1 MILAVITDNSENP
14 RGLTQQKCISC
25 PCRDRLAVDWETLL
39 PIVIQ
44 GPKMMEVVPSLTG
57 GFCGYFNVP
66 SVSSPQT
73 GERANVEG
81 YKEAIF
87 GQTTFRQLG
96 WVWARNV
103 DPCWLLPSNNSSS

>member
-1 MILAVITDNSENP
+1 MMFMS
-14 RGLTQQKCISC
+14 
-25 PCRDRLAVDWETLL
+25 LL
-39 PIVIQ
+39 HIVIQ
-44 GPKMMEVVPSLTG
+44 GPRMMEVVPSSTS

-66 SVSSPQT
+66 SVSSQQT
-73 GERANVEG
+73 GERENVEG

-103 DPCWLLPSNNSSS
+103 DPCWLLPSNNSAS